1 MKSIAEMISEYRA
14 NLDAIRAR
22 RAQLLAERDAEPRF
36 ECRHR
41 LTVRIIRLDEI
52 IGSTTRALRAMQ
64 DYAE

>member
-1 MKSIAEMISEYRA
+1 MKPIAEMIQEYRA
-14 NLDAIRAR
+14 DLDAIRAR
-22 RAQLLAERDAEPRF
+22 RAQLLAEREAEPSF
-36 ECRHR
+36 ERRHR